1 LLKELTM
8 RKPRLPPLRND
19 RASWQYEFRNLHRT
33 RRRWTGFTIIMML
46 LILAAI
52 AWYFVRNWPR
62 VRRLSPA
69 APATEDSETPAPEP
83 VIPGIDIPPS
93 ADTL

>member
-1 LLKELTM
+1 M
-8 RKPRLPPLRND
+8 RKPRLPPLKND
-19 RASWQYEFRNLHRT
+19 RVSWQHEFRNLHRT

-62 VRRLSPA
+62 VRRLSAA
-69 APATEDSETPAPEP
+69 APAAEDSETPIPEP
-83 VIPGIDIPPS
+83 VIPGIDIPAPT
-93 ADTL
+93 DTL